1 MELVVGKNTY
11 FDVDEA
17 DEIISSRFRKNS
29 IERKTWDDLGDEKSI
44 VILYTTE
51 KYDNS
56 NMLYKGSKKDS
67 KQNLQFPRIINNEEV
82 NCPESIK
89 VGLILQCL
97 RDLIAENSEE
107 EQLLK
112 KGVTKYKIKEAE
124 IDLNNTLYK
133 EKKNLLGID
142 KDIWSR
148 YFEKYSNLGKYIP
161 I

>member
-1 MELVVGKNTY
+1 MELVIGKNTY

-17 DEIISSRFRKNS
+17 DEIVSSRFRKNS

-56 NMLYKGSKKDS
+56 NMLYKGSKKDN

-82 NCPESIK
+82 DCPESIK

-97 RDLIAENSEE
+97 RDLVAENSEE

-112 KGVTKYKIKEAE
+112 KGVKSFADGSGAKIEFS
-124 IDLNNTLYK
+124 DTSTS
-133 EKKNLLGID
+133 KNKVIGID

-148 YFEKYSNLGKYIP
+148 YFSSWSMIC
-161 I
+161 